1 MKIQGLAKFIVGF
14 PIVFAFPVSA
24 AQFVHSGECTWY
36 KQEKII
42 KISHYCAVDTQSS
55 QGCIVKRLLWDDN
68 TVMEIKN
75 IETLNP
81 KNSESFD
88 QDYCTSIDYQ
98 VNNKPAVM
106 SNFSSEY
113 LCYTFLTIPIER
125 ICIKYKE

>member
-1 MKIQGLAKFIVGF
+1 MKIQAFAKFIVGL
-14 PIVFAFPVSA
+14 PVLFAFPASGAQVVNSA
-24 AQFVHSGECTWY
+24 ECVWY

-42 KISHYCAVDTQSS
+42 KESHYCTVDTHMN
-55 QGCIVKRLLWDDN
+55 QGCIFKRLLWDNN
-68 TVMEIKN
+68 TITEINN
-75 IETLNP
+75 IESQDP
-81 KNSESFD
+81 KNSASFD
-88 QDYCTSIDYQ
+88 QDFCTSIDYQ